1 MKYTVIDVGANTIRM
16 NIYLVDD
23 EGAVRSVL
31 SKKVVAGLATYV
43 EDGRM
48 TQKGADKLVRVLQS
62 FIAICGALNLGQ
74 MVIFATASLRN
85 TENSAEVLDY
95 VESRVGRE
103 ICLISGPDE
112 AHYGFL
118 GLSEDYDVKD
128 GYIVDIGG
136 GSTEITVIQDRG
148 IIYAT
153 SLSFGSLSL
162 YKQYCA
168 EIFPGH
174 QAALKMGNYVRKQL
188 QKAKIP
194 QLKNATTL
202 YGLGGSMRAAG
213 NLSQELFGLP
223 LNTQFS
229 SKQAQKLCAS
239 ILNTKPKAIRTLLQV
254 APERVHTITPG
265 LLILQEIL
273 RYTGCQE
280 IRISDKGIREGILK
294 NTLLAQI

>member
-1 MKYTVIDVGANTIRM
+1 MKYTVVDVGANTIRM
-16 NIYLVDD
+16 NIYLLD
-23 EGAVRSVL
+23 EQGTARSVL

-62 FIAICGALNLGQ
+62 FITISAALDLDQ

-95 VESRVGRE
+95 VESRIGRK
-103 ICLISGPDE
+103 ICLISGADE
-112 AHYGFL
+112 AHLGFL
-118 GLSEDYDVKD
+118 GLSQDYDVTD

-136 GSTEITVIQDRG
+136 GSTEITVIQDRS
-148 IIYAT
+148 ILYAS

-162 YKQYCA
+162 YKQYCT

-174 QAALKMGNYVRKQL
+174 QAALKMESYIAKQL

-194 QLKNATTL
+194 QIKNATTL

-223 LNTQFS
+223 LNTEFTN
-229 SKQAQKLCAS
+229 KQAQKLCAS
-239 ILNTKPKAIRTLLQV
+239 ILSTKPKAIRTLLQV

-265 LLILQEIL
+265 LLILREIL

-280 IRISDKGIREGILK
+280 IRISDKGIREGILS
-294 NTLLAQI
+294 NTLLDD